1 MSIKAVSP
9 QRSFYHSAYLCQDL
23 LDPHHRY
30 RLFREKI
37 LPALERLRPQ
47 LESLYCEDNGR
58 PAVDPVILA
67 GVMLLQFTE
76 KVPDRSAAE
85 HIVFHLGWKYAL
97 DLELTYGGFHP
108 TVLVY
113 FRDRLEKEKAERVIF
128 DGVVD
133 LLIKMGLVKK
143 RGVQRLDSTHVV
155 GYVKEMSRLE
165 CVCET
170 LRLALEALGAVL
182 PESKRP
188 KFWERLW
195 TLYVQSKMDW
205 RLSKEERESRHRQ
218 CGRDIQQLLRWLKGR
233 ASKLKEL
240 KAVKLLG
247 RVFEEQFEVV
257 GKEIYATRKRPSRVV
272 QNPHD
277 PDAHYADKGKKQW
290 VGYKVHVVESVEPE
304 RAAKVK
310 GNPGENFITEVVTTE
325 AALDEMA
332 GLDKAL
338 QEEASHHGMK
348 PTAVYADTGYVTE
361 RTMSE
366 AEARGMELRGPTRP
380 DPHRGPYNADAFEV
394 DINKQRAICPQGKCS
409 TQWSRIRDTYMGT
422 KYYRI
427 EWGRQCDRCPVQKQ
441 CTRAKSGRRIL
452 VVGLRHDLVQKRRA
466 EMREKGFNKKMY
478 PRNGIEGTLSEL
490 VRGHGL
496 RRTKYRGINR
506 VRLSHYMMGAACN
519 IKRYLNLKAFE
530 MKSRTSKAA

>member
-1 MSIKAVSP
+1 MSIKAVPP

-23 LDPHHRY
+23 LGPTHRY

-37 LPALERLRPQ
+37 LPTLERLRPQ

-67 GVMLLQFTE
+67 GVTLLQFTE
-76 KVPDRSAAE
+76 KVPDRGAAE

-133 LLIKMGLVKK
+133 LLMKMGLVKK
-143 RGVQRLDSTHVV
+143 KGVQRLDSTHVV
-155 GYVKEMSRLE
+155 GYVKEMSRLD

-170 LRLALEALGAVL
+170 LRLALEALAEVL
-182 PESKRP
+182 PRDKRP
-188 KFWERLW
+188 EFWQRLW
-195 TLYVQSKMDW
+195 TLYVQSKTDW
-205 RLSKEERESRHRQ
+205 RLSKEERESRYRQ
-218 CGRDIQQLLRWLKGR
+218 CGQDMEQLLKWLQR
-233 ASKLKEL
+233 RSLKLNEL
-240 KAVKLLG
+240 KAVKLLR

-257 GKEIYATRKRPSRVV
+257 AGEVRLAPKRPSRAV

-277 PDAHYADKGKKQW
+277 PDAHFADKGKTKW

-304 RAAKVK
+304 DRAQRK
-310 GNPGENFITEVVTTE
+310 GEPGGHFITEVVTTE
-325 AALDEMA
+325 AASDEMA
-332 GLDKAL
+332 GLKEAL
-338 QEEASHHGMK
+338 EEEASHHGFK
-348 PTAVYADTGYVTE
+348 PKAVYADARYVTE

-366 AEARGMELRGPTRP
+366 AQDRGMELRGPTRP

-394 DINKQRAICPQGKCS
+394 DINKQRAICPQGNRS

-427 EWGRQCDRCPVQKQ
+427 EWGGQCDRCPVQKQ
-441 CTRAKSGRRIL
+441 CTRSKSGRRIL

-466 EMREKGFNKKMY
+466 EMRQKGFTKKMY

-496 RRTKYRGINR
+496 RHTKYRGINR

-530 MKSRTSKAA
+530 MKTTTRKAA

>member
-1 MSIKAVSP
+1 M
-9 QRSFYHSAYLCQDL
+9 
-23 LDPHHRY
+23 
-30 RLFREKI
+30 
-37 LPALERLRPQ
+37 
-47 LESLYCEDNGR
+47 
-58 PAVDPVILA
+58 
-67 GVMLLQFTE
+67 
-76 KVPDRSAAE
+76 
-85 HIVFHLGWKYAL
+85 
-97 DLELTYGGFHP
+97 
-108 TVLVY
+108 
-113 FRDRLEKEKAERVIF
+113 
-128 DGVVD
+128 
-133 LLIKMGLVKK
+133 
-143 RGVQRLDSTHVV
+143 
-155 GYVKEMSRLE
+155 E

-182 PESKRP
+182 PASKRP

-195 TLYVQSKMDW
+195 TLYVQSKTDW
-205 RLSKEERESRHRQ
+205 RLSKEERESRYRQ
-218 CGRDIQQLLRWLKGR
+218 CGRDIQQLLRWLEGR

-257 GKEIYATRKRPSRVV
+257 GKEIYVTRKRPSRVV

-304 RAAKVK
+304 RTAKVK

-332 GLDKAL
+332 GLDEVL

-348 PTAVYADTGYVTE
+348 PTAVYADAGYVTE

-394 DINKQRAICPQGKCS
+394 EINKQRAIYPQGNCS

-427 EWGRQCDRCPVQKQ
+427 GGAGNVIGVLCKDSAP
-441 CTRAKSGRRIL
+441 APRRGD
-452 VVGLRHDLVQKRRA
+452 V
-466 EMREKGFNKKMY
+466 FW
-478 PRNGIEGTLSEL
+478 
-490 VRGHGL
+490 
-496 RRTKYRGINR
+496 
-506 VRLSHYMMGAACN
+506 
-519 IKRYLNLKAFE
+519 
-530 MKSRTSKAA
+530 

>member
-1 MSIKAVSP
+1 M
-9 QRSFYHSAYLCQDL
+9 
-23 LDPHHRY
+23 
-30 RLFREKI
+30 
-37 LPALERLRPQ
+37 
-47 LESLYCEDNGR
+47 ESLYCEDNGR

-67 GVMLLQFTE
+67 GVMLLQYME
-76 KVPDRSAAE
+76 KAPDRSAAE

-113 FRDRLEKEKAERVIF
+113 FRDRLQQKKAERVIF
-128 DGVVD
+128 DRVVEF
-133 LLIKMGLVKK
+133 LMELGLVKK
-143 RGVQRLDSTHVV
+143 KGVQRLDSTHVV
-155 GYVKEMSRLE
+155 GYVKEMSRVD

-182 PESKRP
+182 PASKRP

-205 RLSKEERESRHRQ
+205 RLSKEERESRYRQ
-218 CGRDIQQLLRWLKGR
+218 CGRDIQQLLRWLRGR
-233 ASKLKEL
+233 SSKVEEI

-257 GKEIYATRKRPSRVV
+257 GKEIYATQKQLSRTV

-277 PDAHYADKGKKQW
+277 PDAHYSDKGKKQW
-290 VGYKVHVVESVEPE
+290 VGCKVHVVESVEPE

-310 GNPGENFITEVVTTE
+310 GHPGENFITEVVTTE

-348 PTAVYADTGYVTE
+348 PKAVYPDAGYVTD

-380 DPHRGPYNADAFEV
+380 DPHRGPYNVDAFEV
-394 DINKQRAICPQGKCS
+394 DIKKQRAICPQGNRS

-427 EWGRQCDRCPVQKQ
+427 EWGGQCDRCPVQRQ
-441 CTRAKSGRRIL
+441 CTRYKSGRRIL
-452 VVGLRHDLVQKRRA
+452 VVGLRHDLVQ
-466 EMREKGFNKKMY
+466 
-478 PRNGIEGTLSEL
+478 
-490 VRGHGL
+490 
-496 RRTKYRGINR
+496 
-506 VRLSHYMMGAACN
+506 
-519 IKRYLNLKAFE
+519 
-530 MKSRTSKAA
+530 

>member
-240 KAVKLLG
+240 KAVSN
-247 RVFEEQFEVV
+247 
-257 GKEIYATRKRPSRVV
+257 Y
-272 QNPHD
+272 
-277 PDAHYADKGKKQW
+277 
-290 VGYKVHVVESVEPE
+290 
-304 RAAKVK
+304 
-310 GNPGENFITEVVTTE
+310 
-325 AALDEMA
+325 
-332 GLDKAL
+332 
-338 QEEASHHGMK
+338 
-348 PTAVYADTGYVTE
+348 
-361 RTMSE
+361 
-366 AEARGMELRGPTRP
+366 
-380 DPHRGPYNADAFEV
+380 
-394 DINKQRAICPQGKCS
+394 
-409 TQWSRIRDTYMGT
+409 
-422 KYYRI
+422 
-427 EWGRQCDRCPVQKQ
+427 
-441 CTRAKSGRRIL
+441 SGRFL
-452 VVGLRHDLVQKRRA
+452 T
-466 EMREKGFNKKMY
+466 GFA
-478 PRNGIEGTLSEL
+478 G
-490 VRGHGL
+490 
-496 RRTKYRGINR
+496 
-506 VRLSHYMMGAACN
+506 
-519 IKRYLNLKAFE
+519 
-530 MKSRTSKAA
+530 